1 MAKGDSKNVMLAKG
15 ISKFSRSAMAKKK
28 GSFKKAGKSTPKT
41 AASAV
46 LTKSKKI
53 NGDKNGGTRDV
64 AVVKAPRFYPTEDV
78 TISKKKKKVAV
89 AKKIRASITPG
100 TVLILLSGRFSGK
113 RVVCL
118 GTLPSGLLIVSGPFN
133 LNGVPVKRVNQAFVI
148 ATSTKVDVAGID
160 ISAFTDSYFARP
172 AKKTN
177 KGSGDFFE
185 KQDQE
190 AKVID
195 PARIAAQKA
204 VDTKLCAAIG
214 KVDML
219 RDYMRSTFTLRK
231 GQFPHQMKFC
241 LTGPGTPRATVA
253 SCLSRARSQF
263 HAPDR

>member
-1 MAKGDSKNVMLAKG
+1 M
-15 ISKFSRSAMAKKK
+15 
-28 GSFKKAGKSTPKT
+28 
-41 AASAV
+41 
-46 LTKSKKI
+46 
-53 NGDKNGGTRDV
+53 
-64 AVVKAPRFYPTEDV
+64 
-78 TISKKKKKVAV
+78 
-89 AKKIRASITPG
+89 
-100 TVLILLSGRFSGK
+100 
-113 RVVCL
+113 CL

-148 ATSTKVDVAGID
+148 ATSTKVDTAGID

-172 AKKTN
+172 AQKTN

-231 GQFPHQMKFC
+231 GQYPHQMKF
-241 LTGPGTPRATVA
+241 
-253 SCLSRARSQF
+253 
-263 HAPDR
+263 

>member
-1 MAKGDSKNVMLAKG
+1 MKMRRETQRRG
-15 ISKFSRSAMAKKK
+15 
-28 GSFKKAGKSTPKT
+28 
-41 AASAV
+41 
-46 LTKSKKI
+46 
-53 NGDKNGGTRDV
+53 
-64 AVVKAPRFYPTEDV
+64 E
-78 TISKKKKKVAV
+78 TISE
-89 AKKIRASITPG
+89 RDTD
-100 TVLILLSGRFSGK
+100 RFMPPPAALPSPSLQQ

-118 GTLPSGLLIVSGPFN
+118 GALPSGLLIVSGPFN
-133 LNGVPVKRVNQAFVI
+133 LNGVPIKRVNQAFVI
-148 ATSTKVDVAGID
+148 ATSTKVDTTGID

-231 GQFPHQMKFC
+231 GQYPHQMKF
-241 LTGPGTPRATVA
+241 
-253 SCLSRARSQF
+253 
-263 HAPDR
+263 